1 MTKIAKT
8 SLVVILLILANI
20 SQTKSQEIIC
30 SGGDYFKNNEG
41 SVSFTIGEPV
51 RDYFAVDKYWLTQG
65 FQQST
70 IAIITNTKEE
80 DKEISLSV
88 FPNPTYD
95 FIIISADYCDGLK
108 YQLYSF
114 NGNLLQQGDM
124 VLTETKL
131 TLSKFPPAIYV
142 LRIIDNL
149 DILSTY
155 KIIKQ

>member
-8 SLVVILLILANI
+8 SLVVILLMLASI

-30 SGGDYFKNNEG
+30 SGGDYFQTNEG

-51 RDYFAVDKYWLTQG
+51 SDYFTVDKYWLTQG

-88 FPNPTYD
+88 FPNPTHD
-95 FIIISADYCDGLK
+95 FVTISTDYCDGLK

-114 NGNLLQQGDM
+114 NGDLLQQGDM

-131 TLSKFPPAIYV
+131 TLSKFPPAIYI